1 MSNKA
6 QKPKRENVV
15 DKYSKGA
22 TYIPFKSE
30 IDYQENSRYWTFSLR
45 YLDHNNEDGIIIK
58 FNRYIPLYI
67 YPCQILSKHGTQ
79 VALIPQCSGVYDKK
93 IIWQISSILTQVDKT
108 WKLFDNAMKNHQYW
122 FVYILTYLTRCCFS
136 SQRRQ
141 RRKYLFNNKYVIS
154 GVNIRNQI
162 TDCITLPGY

>member
-67 YPCQILSKHGTQ
+67 YPCQIFSKHGAQ
-79 VALIPQCSGVYDKK
+79 VAITPQFSGEPKNK
-93 IIWQISSILTQVDKT
+93 IIWYISSILNQVEK
-108 WKLFDNAMKNHQYW
+108 
-122 FVYILTYLTRCCFS
+122 V
-136 SQRRQ
+136 
-141 RRKYLFNNKYVIS
+141 
-154 GVNIRNQI
+154 
-162 TDCITLPGY
+162 